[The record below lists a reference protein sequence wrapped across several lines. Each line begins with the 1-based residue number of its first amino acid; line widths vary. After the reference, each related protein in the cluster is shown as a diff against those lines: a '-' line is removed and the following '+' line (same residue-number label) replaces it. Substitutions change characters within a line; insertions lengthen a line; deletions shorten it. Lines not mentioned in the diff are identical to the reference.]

1 MKREKKVGTNKQTHD
16 NNNDTHPGKNFSRR
30 RNLFRRRQKYA
41 ASIVDRQS
49 WISSSKN
56 PTQKSKSLPSSKLLF
71 RLEAAFF
78 TRRVTSCRAS
88 NILSD
93 DVDDNDDDVGD
104 EEDSTSAG
112 KSEDEDRKRQWLTA
126 WHGISVLFFNA
137 IA

>member
-1 MKREKKVGTNKQTHD
+1 MSDIVCFCD
-16 NNNDTHPGKNFSRR
+16 
-30 RNLFRRRQKYA
+30 A
-41 ASIVDRQS
+41 ASLLNNGFDIATIQGRHS
-49 WISSSKN
+49 
-56 PTQKSKSLPSSKLLF
+56 SSKLLF

-112 KSEDEDRKRQWLTA
+112 KSEDEDRKRQ
-126 WHGISVLFFNA
+126 
-137 IA
+137 